1 MHHSGKMCRKQQKSP
16 AKTIE
21 SSISPGPMSNNNI
34 STIDQWHSL
43 SDENLNDSYVAIPS
57 ASSTINTSFF
67 PFFCGI
73 PKKSI
78 TEIVGL
84 PGTGKTCFA

>member
-1 MHHSGKMCRKQQKSP
+1 MRCEQSKSP

-21 SSISPGPMSNNNI
+21 SHNAPGAMSNNNI
-34 STIDQWHSL
+34 STFDQWHSL
-43 SDENLNDSYVAIPS
+43 SDEICSVPYAAIPS
-57 ASSTINTSFF
+57 ASHTINSSFF
-67 PFFCGI
+67 PFFHGI